1 MLTIH
6 LKILLRYRQILIAL
20 FPAIACVFLAKYL
33 LPRLTLVD
41 TAFPFLFFLFCM
53 MGDAFIAVFDPTFDE
68 LRKYHLFPIRYDPII
83 RKKNLSLFFVSA
95 FNSAVLSLTVLY
107 VFRLSFH
114 VLVLSLAYILTIIFP
129 YAGAGNLL
137 SSTFPRINS
146 QDLALLRL
154 TVSILTVLTVSIP
167 YIIFKSLDASVFYYA
182 TYILFTALGWRY
194 LSIPLAAKQ
203 FSRNAFKTIESL

>member
-6 LKILLRYRQILIAL
+6 LKILLRYRQILVAL
-20 FPAIACVFLAKYL
+20 FPAIAGVFFVKYL
-33 LPRLTLVD
+33 LPRLTLGG
-41 TAFPFLFFLFCM
+41 TAIPFLFFLFCI
-53 MGDAFIAVFDPTFDE
+53 MGDAFSAVFDPSFDE
-68 LRKYHLFPIRYDPII
+68 LRKYHLFPIRYESVII
-83 RKKNLSLFFVSA
+83 NKNLSLFFVSA

-114 VLVLSLAYILTIIFP
+114 VLLLSLAYILTIIFL
-129 YAGAGNLL
+129 YAAAGNLL

-154 TVSILTVLTVSIP
+154 IVSTFMLLLVSIP
-167 YIIFKSLDASVFYYA
+167 YIIIKSLGANVFYYA
-182 TYILFTALGWRY
+182 AYIIFTALGWRY

-203 FSRNAFKTIESL
+203 FSRNAFKMIDSL